1 MSLGVR
7 RLRSVN
13 PESIRGWCSR
23 TITKRLSFRLRE
35 LIFWPYAE
43 AHCTQQN
50 AQIGG
55 QTLQN
60 HRTWEG
66 FESAF
71 FAAPF
76 VVLKKRKTQAPAR
89 ESSARG

>member
-1 MSLGVR
+1 LSL
-7 RLRSVN
+7 RLRDLTS
-13 PESIRGWCSR
+13 S
-23 TITKRLSFRLRE
+23 
-35 LIFWPYAE
+35 PYAE

-50 AQIGG
+50 AQISG

-76 VVLKKRKTQAPAR
+76 AVRKERKTQAPAGQ
-89 ESSARG
+89 SSARGRDRRGASKG